1 MTHTSRIREG
11 RQIRNGSAGISGF
24 SLIELLIVVA
34 VILIIAGI
42 AIPNFLQ
49 SKMAANEAAAIANTR
64 TITTSNVVYSTTYGI
79 GYAASLAK
87 MATPPAPAPVNANA
101 AGLLDNILAAGTKSG
116 YAYTYVA
123 GPVSAS
129 GTIDAYTLQADPL
142 APTITGTR
150 HFFVDATGVIRFNSA
165 AAAGPADPPVQ

>member
-1 MTHTSRIREG
+1 MFREDHQATG
-11 RQIRNGSAGISGF
+11 FNRTMGCSGF

-42 AIPNFLQ
+42 AIPNFLR

-79 GYAASLAK
+79 GYAAGLAN
-87 MATPPAPAPVNANA
+87 MATPPPPGLVTAAA

-116 YAYTYVA
+116 YVYTYVA
-123 GPVSAS
+123 GPLGAG

-142 APTITGTR
+142 TPNITGTR

-165 AAAGPADPPVQ
+165 GAAGPADSPVQ

>member
-1 MTHTSRIREG
+1 MFSIQKDHQAIDKAMQS
-11 RQIRNGSAGISGF
+11 SGF

-34 VILIIAGI
+34 VILIIAAI
-42 AIPNFLQ
+42 AIPNFLR
-49 SKMAANEAAAIANTR
+49 SKMAANEAAAIENTR

-79 GYAASLAK
+79 GYAANLSK
-87 MATPPAPAPVNANA
+87 MATPPAPGPVTSNA

-116 YAYTYVA
+116 YVYTYAA
-123 GPVSAS
+123 GPFGAG

-142 APTITGTR
+142 TPNITGTR

-165 AAAGPADPPVQ
+165 GAAGPTDTPVQ

>member
-1 MTHTSRIREG
+1 MFREDHQTTKFN
-11 RQIRNGSAGISGF
+11 RAAGCSGF

-42 AIPNFLQ
+42 AIPNFLR

-79 GYAASLAK
+79 GYAAGLAN
-87 MATPPAPAPVNANA
+87 MATPPPPALVTAAA

-116 YAYTYVA
+116 YVYTYVA
-123 GPVSAS
+123 GPLGAG

-142 APTITGTR
+142 TPNITGTR
-150 HFFVDATGVIRFNSA
+150 HFFVDATGVIRFNQL
-165 AAAGPADPPVQ
+165 GPATATDTAIQ

>member
-1 MTHTSRIREG
+1 MFREDHQTTKFN
-11 RQIRNGSAGISGF
+11 RAAGCSGF

-42 AIPNFLQ
+42 AIPNFLR

-79 GYAASLAK
+79 GYAAGLAN
-87 MATPPAPAPVNANA
+87 MATPPPPALVTAAA

-116 YAYTYVA
+116 YVYTYVA
-123 GPVSAS
+123 GPLGAG

-142 APTITGTR
+142 TPNITGTR

-165 AAAGPADPPVQ
+165 AAAGPTDSPVQ